1 MPVLSICPPS
11 FDIFVCQGDELPW
24 TFTLKGSDG
33 SPIDITGY
41 VFTLDVDE
49 LEHPATPSVTDV
61 FALTGT
67 VTDAVNGVV
76 QFALDSLE
84 AETAVGRYYY
94 KLHVTNVDGQDYIAA
109 EGRFLFVD
117 SCETNKVSDVDI
129 CNMALGLIGDTA
141 RITNISP
148 PDTSAQAQ
156 LCSKFYPIAL
166 RSTLE
171 MHNWAFATRRSVC
184 DAVALPAEDGHDHE
198 HTSVNYETCDCSEWK
213 YYYQLP
219 RHFLKAISVYEDNT
233 ENDYAGSQDFSVQ
246 LDTTGVTRLYTNVEN
261 AVLLYTE
268 YVVET
273 HRFPPLFQAAVA
285 WHLASL
291 LAGPVIRG
299 DAGSAEAKRCQQM
312 MQLYLSKAK
321 QSDSVN
327 RSIKPNQIADW
338 MANR

>member
-1 MPVLSICPPS
+1 MPVLSVCPPS

-24 TFTLKGSDG
+24 TFTIKGSDG
-33 SPIDITGY
+33 SPINITGY
-41 VFTLDVDE
+41 VFTLVVDE
-49 LEHPATPSVTDV
+49 LEHPGTPTSTTEV
-61 FALTGT
+61 FSLTGT
-67 VTDAVNGVV
+67 LSDPTNGVV
-76 QFALDSLE
+76 EFALSSLE
-84 AETAVGRYYY
+84 ADTAVGRYYY
-94 KLHVTNVDGQDYIAA
+94 KLNATNLDGQNYIAA

-141 RITNISP
+141 LITNISP
-148 PDTSAQAQ
+148 PDTSTQAQ

-171 MHNWAFATRRSVC
+171 MHNWAFATRRSELTLV
-184 DAVALPAEDGHDHE
+184 DLEHIEEHATHVHE
-198 HTSVNYETCDCSEWK
+198 WGTHCDCAEWE
-213 YYYQLP
+213 YFYELP
-219 RHFLKAISVYEDNT
+219 RHFLKAIAVLPHDGT
-233 ENDYAGSQDFSVQ
+233 DDYTQAQDFSVQ
-246 LDTTGVTRLYTNVEN
+246 LDNLGVPRIYTDCED
-261 AVLLYTE
+261 AILLYTE
-268 YVVET
+268 YVVEP

-291 LAGPVIRG
+291 LAGPIIRG

-312 MQLYLSKAK
+312 MQMYLAKAK

-327 RSIKPNQIADW
+327 RSVKPIQVASW